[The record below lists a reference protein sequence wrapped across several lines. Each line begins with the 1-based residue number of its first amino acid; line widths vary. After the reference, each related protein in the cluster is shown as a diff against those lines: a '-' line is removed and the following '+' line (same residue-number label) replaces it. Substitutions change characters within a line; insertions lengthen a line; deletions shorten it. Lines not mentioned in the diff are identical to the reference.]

1 MKVFSLI
8 FIVLVVCGACRSGEI
23 SCPHPETVRLKKK
36 AGVNYKV
43 LQARR
48 RNAPRKITKAELKQ
62 LQAKNYKTIAV
73 EDWDCPRPGMNKM
86 PKHVQDNIRKNKKR
100 INEYYKNRDSA
111 DSIAV
116 TAPLK

>member
-1 MKVFSLI
+1 MRFFSII
-8 FIVLVVCGACRSGEI
+8 FIVLACGACRSGEI
-23 SCPHPETVRLKKK
+23 SCPEPETVRLKKK

-48 RNAPRKITKAELKQ
+48 KHQPRKITRTELRQ

-73 EDWDCPRPGMNKM
+73 EEWDCPRPGMNKM

-111 DSIAV
+111 DSLAM
-116 TAPLK
+116 TSPKK